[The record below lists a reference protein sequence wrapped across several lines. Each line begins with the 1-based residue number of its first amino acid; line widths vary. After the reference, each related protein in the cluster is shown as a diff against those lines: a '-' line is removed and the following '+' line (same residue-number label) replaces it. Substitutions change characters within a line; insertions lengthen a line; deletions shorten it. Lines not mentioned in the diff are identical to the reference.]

1 MCPGSVEAA
10 AAAGAPGEGKSVCV
24 MDAAGPLGHAL
35 VDRLLRRGY
44 TVHAAT
50 YGEEEDDAGEEEAAL
65 VEHLARTGGEA
76 HAHRL
81 KVFRADPFD
90 YHAIA
95 DAVRGCAGV
104 FCMFKT
110 PDDQA
115 HCDEVTVETEV
126 RAAHNVLEA
135 CAQTD
140 AMERVVFTSSVTA
153 VVWGSDAKDEDRLVA
168 DEKCWSDL
176 AFCRKFKVC
185 HVPLASD
192 DTIKSLQFAHTVDAF
207 TPAGSVVDSLDR
219 RPELTFSLALLQ
231 LWHALAK
238 TLSEKTAWAL
248 AMDRGVDMVAINAGL
263 PTAPGLTAAHP
274 YLKGAPDMY
283 DAGVLVTVDVDFLAD
298 AHVAAY
304 ESPTAYGRYLCFDN
318 AVCRPEDA
326 VKLGQML
333 SPSAPCSPPSDELKV
348 IPQRIQN
355 KKINKLMLEFA
366 SGVYGELD

>member
-1 MCPGSVEAA
+1 MCPGSVESA
-10 AAAGAPGEGKSVCV
+10 APGSGKSVCV
-24 MDAAGPLGHAL
+24 MDASSPLGRAL

-50 YGEEEDDAGEEEAAL
+50 YCGCQREDEDDEEASSTAAL
-65 VEHLARTGGEA
+65 LEQLSRGGEVYK
-76 HAHRL
+76 HRL

-104 FCMFKT
+104 FCMFST
-110 PDDQA
+110 PNDQA
-115 HCDEVTVETEV
+115 QCDEMSVETEV

-140 AMERVVFTSSVTA
+140 TMERVVFTSSVTA
-153 VVWGSDAKDEDRLVA
+153 VVWSG
-168 DEKCWSDL
+168 
-176 AFCRKFKVC
+176 
-185 HVPLASD
+185 
-192 DTIKSLQFAHTVDAF
+192 
-207 TPAGSVVDSLDR
+207 GR
-219 RPELTFSLALLQ
+219 RRTQAAARRREVLERPRLLQ
-231 LWHALAK
+231 EVQDNHSLLWHALAK

-248 AMDRGVDMVAINAGL
+248 AMDRGVDMVTINAGL
-263 PTAPGLTAAHP
+263 VSGPGLTAAHP

-283 DAGVLVTVDVDFLAD
+283 DDGVLVTVDADFLAD

-326 VKLGQML
+326 VKLAQML
-333 SPSAPCSPPSDELKV
+333 SPSAPRSPPSDELKV
-348 IPQRIQN
+348 IPQRIQS
-355 KKINKLMLEFA
+355 KKLSKLMVEFA
-366 SGVYGELD
+366 NGIYGELD

>member
-1 MCPGSVEAA
+1 MCPGSVEAP
-10 AAAGAPGEGKSVCV
+10 AAGAGKSVCV

-50 YGEEEDDAGEEEAAL
+50 YGRGEAEEESAAAAAGALLKHLSRGGCGDAYG
-65 VEHLARTGGEA
+65 
-76 HAHRL
+76 HRL

-104 FCMFKT
+104 FCMFNT

-115 HCDEVTVETEV
+115 QCDEVTVETEV

-140 AMERVVFTSSVTA
+140 AMERVVFTSSATA
-153 VVWGSDAKDEDRLVA
+153 VVWGSDATATAGGGREERLAV

-176 AFCRKFKVC
+176 AFCRKFK
-185 HVPLASD
+185 
-192 DTIKSLQFAHTVDAF
+192 
-207 TPAGSVVDSLDR
+207 
-219 RPELTFSLALLQ
+219 

-263 PTAPGLTAAHP
+263 LTAPGLTAAHP

-283 DAGVLVTVDVDFLAD
+283 GAGVLATVDADFLAD
-298 AHVAAY
+298 AHVAAF

-326 VKLGQML
+326 VKLAQML
-333 SPSAPCSPPSDELKV
+333 SPAAPRSPPSDELKV

-355 KKINKLMLEFA
+355 KKLNKLMLEFS

>member
-10 AAAGAPGEGKSVCV
+10 GAGAGKSVCV

-50 YGEEEDDAGEEEAAL
+50 YGRSGDEEEDEGESATAAAL
-65 VEHLARTGGEA
+65 LLEHLSRSGGDA
-76 HAHRL
+76 HRHRL

-104 FCMFKT
+104 FCMFNT
-110 PDDQA
+110 PHDQA
-115 HCDEVTVETEV
+115 QCDEVTVETEV

-153 VVWGSDAKDEDRLVA
+153 VVWNGAAAAAAGHNEELEHEHEHPLVV

-176 AFCRKFKVC
+176 AFCRKFK
-185 HVPLASD
+185 
-192 DTIKSLQFAHTVDAF
+192 
-207 TPAGSVVDSLDR
+207 
-219 RPELTFSLALLQ
+219 

-263 PTAPGLTAAHP
+263 LTAPELTAAHP

-283 DAGVLVTVDVDFLAD
+283 DAGVLVTVDADFLAD

-304 ESPTAYGRYLCFDN
+304 ESPTAHGRYLCFNN

-326 VKLGQML
+326 VKLAQML
-333 SPSAPCSPPSDELKV
+333 SPSAPHSPPSDELKV

-355 KKINKLMLEFA
+355 KKLSKLMLEFA